1 MMFANLLTII
11 SGLFT
16 LAGKVFEFMYAQKL
30 IDAGKTSQQL
40 DDLKGKIDAAQK
52 AIALREKARRD
63 AELNAS
69 SIMQSDEFTRSDD

>member
-1 MMFANLLTII
+1 MMFTNLITII

-40 DDLKGKIDAAQK
+40 DDLKGQIDAAQK
-52 AIALREKARRD
+52 AIALREEARRT

-69 SIMQSDEFTRSDD
+69 SIMQSDEFTRPED

>member
-1 MMFANLLTII
+1 MITTILTLI

-16 LAGKVFEFMYAQKL
+16 LAGKIFEFMYAQKL

-40 DDLKGKIDAAQK
+40 DDLKGQIDAAQK

-63 AELNAS
+63 AELNPS
-69 SIMQSDEFTRSDD
+69 SVMQSDEFTRSED

>member
-1 MMFANLLTII
+1 MMFTNLITII

-40 DDLKGKIDAAQK
+40 DDLKGQIDAAQK
-52 AIALREKARRD
+52 AIALREEARRT
-63 AELNAS
+63 AELNPTS
-69 SIMQSDEFTRSDD
+69 VMQSDEFTRPED

>member
-1 MMFANLLTII
+1 MFTNLITII

-40 DDLKGKIDAAQK
+40 DDLKGQIDAAQK
-52 AIALREKARRD
+52 AIALREEARRT

-69 SIMQSDEFTRSDD
+69 SIMQSDEFTRPED

>member
-1 MMFANLLTII
+1 MMFTNLITII

-40 DDLKGKIDAAQK
+40 DDLKGQIDAAQK
-52 AIALREKARRD
+52 AIALREEARRT
-63 AELNAS
+63 AELNPS
-69 SIMQSDEFTRSDD
+69 SIMQPDEFTRPED

>member
-1 MMFANLLTII
+1 MFTYLLTLI

-69 SIMQSDEFTRSDD
+69 SIMQPDEFTRSDD